1 MLSWLPANATPAQ
14 QDSAIQR
21 HIKISEIHWSE
32 QPDTLHMPG
41 HPKGKSFRDASLP
54 QYYRESFFSKD
65 SLFHP
70 ELTGGRL
77 GVAGDP
83 VPYSIASDNL
93 ITGLLLGCFILA
105 LLALAKSR
113 EFIIRQAKNFFYVQR
128 ANTTEITETS
138 GELWVQ
144 MFLIVQTC
152 LLFSVI
158 FFSWQRTDVTDTF
171 VFDQYQVIGIYTGV
185 IAGYFIF
192 KMILYWGVG
201 SVFFE
206 SKKIEQWSKSF
217 LFLIAGEGLLLFPLV
232 MLLSYFDISIR
243 SAVIYTL
250 IVVIFVKILTFY
262 KTYLIFF
269 QKKGLI
275 LQNFLYLCAL
285 EIVPLL
291 ILWGALLLINSF
303 LKVNF

>member
-1 MLSWLPANATPAQ
+1 
-14 QDSAIQR
+14 
-21 HIKISEIHWSE
+21 
-32 QPDTLHMPG
+32 
-41 HPKGKSFRDASLP
+41 
-54 QYYRESFFSKD
+54 
-65 SLFHP
+65 
-70 ELTGGRL
+70 
-77 GVAGDP
+77 
-83 VPYSIASDNL
+83 
-93 ITGLLLGCFILA
+93 
-105 LLALAKSR
+105 
-113 EFIIRQAKNFFYVQR
+113 
-128 ANTTEITETS
+128 
-138 GELWVQ
+138 
-144 MFLIVQTC
+144 
-152 LLFSVI
+152 
-158 FFSWQRTDVTDTF
+158 
-171 VFDQYQVIGIYTGV
+171 
-185 IAGYFIF
+185 
-192 KMILYWGVG
+192 MILYWGVG